1 MKKKSLAIAAIFIFS
16 IVDLSLITVYLK
28 SLEGDRISLLDG
40 FYWVVTTMTTVGYG
54 DIVFTSHIG
63 KLFSIFVQLY
73 GIGFL
78 FGVAFPY
85 IVIPWAE
92 RRFLLSVPEEVSM
105 SRHIVVFG
113 YTRLT
118 PFLCRQLETLGLDY
132 VIVESS
138 REQAV
143 KAMES
148 GFNVILSPISEE
160 VVENARIDR
169 AMAVVIMWD
178 DVERNLDVLLT
189 LRNLSVQKIAIL
201 SDPFYAK
208 YLHVAGVTRVITPKS
223 VAGAQM
229 AKVIL
234 EREMGLL
241 DIRNVIGNHGMTEI
255 IVPKKSMIAGMS
267 LGQIQDVYGV
277 KVIAVCEEGKIQFRP
292 PEDYRVRGGNIL
304 LVFGSHENIME
315 LYGGVYR

>member
-1 MKKKSLAIAAIFIFS
+1 MKKRGLAIAVLFIFS
-16 IVDLSLITVYLK
+16 ILDLSIVAVYLK
-28 SLEGDRISLLDG
+28 ALEGDYISFLDG

-54 DIVFTSHIG
+54 DIVFTSHMG

-92 RRFLLSVPEEVSM
+92 RRFLLSVPEDVNL

-113 YTRLT
+113 YTKLT
-118 PFLCRQLETLGLDY
+118 PFLCRQLEALGLKY
-132 VIVESS
+132 VIIENS
-138 REQAV
+138 REMAV
-143 KAMES
+143 KALEN

-160 VVENARIDR
+160 VVENAKIDR

-189 LRNLSVQKIAIL
+189 LRNLGVQKISIL

-208 YLHVAGVTRVITPKS
+208 YLHYAGVTRVITPKS

-234 EREMGLL
+234 EREKGMLN
-241 DIRNVIGNHGMTEI
+241 IRNILGDHGMIEI
-255 IVPKKSMIAGMS
+255 IVPKKSVIAGMS
-267 LGQIQDVYGV
+267 LGQIQSIYGV
-277 KVIAVCEEGKIQFRP
+277 KIVAVCEEGRILFRP
-292 PEDYRVRGGNIL
+292 PDDYRVRGGNIL

-315 LYGGVYR
+315 LHRGAYR